1 MSWHVRPEPTAKQ
14 KALDA
19 AIVRRLMP
27 FIGPERRLLTVL
39 LLAAPLLSL
48 TEVLRP
54 YLIKIAIDEAIPF
67 QNTTQL
73 GWLCAIFAAMLVLE
87 GGLIYWQN
95 WGLQYVGMRMIQRM
109 REALFGGILRQSASF
124 LQKRPSGVLV
134 TRLTNDLESISEFF
148 AAGIVS
154 LFTDILKLLAIA
166 AVLLWMNAR
175 LTLAAFVAIPF
186 LWMLGVYF
194 RNRLRESYR
203 EIRQRFSAMN
213 GFAAET
219 LGGIETI
226 QSVGIREPFRQR
238 FERLNADHQQA
249 NMQSIL
255 FDAALYSIVEA
266 LASIATGALLW
277 YGGGLRESGSLS
289 FGELVAFIEYI
300 GMFFEPIRDL
310 SQKYAVMQ
318 SAMASGERLVE
329 MLDAPVDM
337 VDGTQAL
344 PAERIMSV
352 ELRAVSFGY
361 SQAGGEVVRA
371 VSLRADAG
379 QKIAIVGATGSGK
392 TTLLRLLLRQYD
404 VWHGSVAVGGIDI
417 RTLETASLRRRIAV
431 VTQNVYLF
439 GGTLRDNLRL
449 YDPTVSDAD
458 LERVA
463 REVGLS
469 QRFATLDS
477 PLHESGSDLSLGE
490 KQLIS
495 LARALVR
502 VPDVLILDEATS
514 AIDPILERHVYDRV
528 RQASRGGILIS
539 VAHRL
544 STVIDAD
551 RIYVMRRGSIVE
563 QGSHSELVAQGGY
576 YARLMELQSLQERI
590 ESGAGA
596 HA

>member
-1 MSWHVRPEPTAKQ
+1 MSWSVRPEPTVNQ
-14 KALDA
+14 KALDGT
-19 AIVRRLMP
+19 ILRRLAP
-27 FIGPERRLLTVL
+27 FAAPERRLLMVL
-39 LLAAPLLSL
+39 LMAAPLLSL

-54 YLIKIAIDEAIPF
+54 YLVKLAIDEAIPTG
-67 QNTTQL
+67 NGGML
-73 GWLCAIFAAMLVLE
+73 GALTGVFFALLVAE
-87 GGLIYWQN
+87 GLLIYWQN
-95 WGLQYVGMRMIQRM
+95 WGLQFVGMRMIQRM
-109 REALFGGILRQSASF
+109 REALFGRIVRQTASY
-124 LQKRPSGVLV
+124 LQARPSGVLV

-154 LFTDILKLLAIA
+154 LFTDVLKLLAIA
-166 AVLLWMNAR
+166 AILVWMNAQ
-175 LTLAAFVAIPF
+175 LTLAAFIAIPF
-186 LWMLGVYF
+186 LWLLGVYF

-203 EIRQRFSAMN
+203 DIRQRFSAMN

-226 QSVGIREPFRQR
+226 QSVGIRGPFRRR
-238 FERLNADHQQA
+238 FERLNAEHQQA

-255 FDAALYSIVEA
+255 YDAALYSIVEA
-266 LASIATGALLW
+266 LGSIATGALLW

-318 SAMASGERLVE
+318 SAMASGERIVE
-329 MLDAPVDM
+329 MLDAPMDIP
-337 VDGTQAL
+337 DGTRLLSAGQGIA
-344 PAERIMSV
+344 RI
-352 ELRAVSFGY
+352 ELREVSFGY
-361 SQAGGEVVRA
+361 RHGDEPIVRGISMHA
-371 VSLRADAG
+371 QAG

-404 VWHGSVAVGGIDI
+404 VWQGQVLIEGLDVRQYRA
-417 RTLETASLRRRIAV
+417 ESLRARMAV

-449 YDPTVSDAD
+449 YDPSVSDAD

-463 REVGLS
+463 ADVGLTE
-469 QRFATLDS
+469 RFASLDS
-477 PLHESGSDLSLGE
+477 PLHESGANLSLGE

-514 AIDPILERHVYDRV
+514 AIDPILEKHVYDQV
-528 RQASRGGILIS
+528 RRAAHTGILIS

-544 STVIDAD
+544 STVMDAD
-551 RIYVMRRGSIVE
+551 RIYVMRRGVVVE
-563 QGSHSELVAQGGY
+563 QGSHRELVAQGGF
-576 YARLMELQSLQERI
+576 YARLMELQSLQDRI
-590 ESGAGA
+590 AGVS